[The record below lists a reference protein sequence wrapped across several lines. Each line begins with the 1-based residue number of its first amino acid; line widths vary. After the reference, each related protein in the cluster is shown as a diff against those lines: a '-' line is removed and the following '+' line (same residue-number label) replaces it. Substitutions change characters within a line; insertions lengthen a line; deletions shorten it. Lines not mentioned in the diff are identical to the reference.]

1 MDRFIEFASAHP
13 ALTAL
18 AAVLVAAIAAT
29 ELKRALRAW
38 RELSP
43 FELTQLVN
51 SGALLLDLR
60 GDKSHRDGHIAG
72 ARAVALAELDAA
84 VAKQPKDAQVVAYCE
99 TGADSGK
106 AAERLVAAGFGK
118 VATLKGGL
126 ANWRADNLPLARSDK
141 KS

>member
-1 MDRFIEFASAHP
+1 MDRFLEFASAHP

-18 AAVLVAAIAAT
+18 AAVLIAAIAAT
-29 ELKRALRAW
+29 ELKRATRRW

-60 GDKSHRDGHIAG
+60 DDKSYRSGHIAG
-72 ARAVALAELDAA
+72 ARAVSMAELDAT
-84 VAKQPKDAQVVAYCE
+84 VARQAKDAQVVAYCE
-99 TGADSGK
+99 TGTDSGK
-106 AAERLVAAGFGK
+106 AAERLVAAGFAK

-126 ANWRADNLPLARSDK
+126 ASWRADNLPLARTDK
-141 KS
+141 KG

>member
-1 MDRFIEFASAHP
+1 MDRYLEFANAHP

-18 AAVLVAAIAAT
+18 TALLIVAIVAV
-29 ELKRALRAW
+29 ELKRATRRW

-51 SGALLLDLR
+51 AGALLLDLR
-60 GDKSHRDGHIAG
+60 DSKAHREGHIAG
-72 ARAVALAELDAA
+72 ARAVSLAELDAL
-84 VAKQPKDAQVVAYCE
+84 VAKQAKDAQVVAYCE

-106 AAERLVAAGFGK
+106 AAERLTAAGFAS

-126 ANWRADNLPLARSDK
+126 ANWRADNLPLARTDK
-141 KS
+141 KG